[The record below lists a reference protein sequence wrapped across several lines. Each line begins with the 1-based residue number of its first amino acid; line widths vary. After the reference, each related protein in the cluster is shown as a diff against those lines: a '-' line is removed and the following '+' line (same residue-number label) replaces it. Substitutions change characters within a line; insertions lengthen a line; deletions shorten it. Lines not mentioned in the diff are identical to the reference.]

1 MELNKEQTVKA
12 TRLLGLLCES
22 NNLDNVEAASF
33 FDNGNDE
40 AVIICNKLR
49 GKNLLKF
56 TLLDGNKIGGID
68 KKELTCHAFKN
79 DTLMKEFIAR
89 ERLSKTTNI
98 DFKIK
103 RIELL
108 KQYWWVAGIIF
119 TIIVWILY
127 VILF

>member
-12 TRLLGLLCES
+12 TELLGLLCKS
-22 NNLDNVEAASF
+22 NNLNKQVASF
-33 FDNGNDE
+33 FDNDNEE
-40 AVIICNKLR
+40 AIFVCGVLKS
-49 GKNLLKF
+49 KNLLRI
-56 TLLDGNKIGGID
+56 TPADGGIAGLD
-68 KKELTCHAFKN
+68 KNEETCNAFKN

-89 ERLSKTTNI
+89 DKLSKTTNI
-98 DFKIK
+98 DLKIK

-119 TIIVWILY
+119 TIIGWILY